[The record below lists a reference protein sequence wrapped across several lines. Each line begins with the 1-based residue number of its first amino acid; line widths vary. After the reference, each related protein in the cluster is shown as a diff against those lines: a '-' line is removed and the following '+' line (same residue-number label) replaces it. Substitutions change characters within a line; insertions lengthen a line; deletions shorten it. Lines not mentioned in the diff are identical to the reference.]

1 MKTAV
6 AYTRLS
12 KPNKRGRPGI
22 GLEAQQE
29 ALNRFAAAAGGD
41 RLANGLSVS
50 CIALLPLDVGLHIGR
65 RYQPHLVTQRLQFA
79 RPTVRRSAGLNS
91 DQARR

>member
-50 CIALLPLDVGLHIGR
+50 CIAFC
-65 RYQPHLVTQRLQFA
+65 RL
-79 RPTVRRSAGLNS
+79 T
-91 DQARR
+91 

>member
-12 KPNKRGRPGI
+12 KPNKKGRPGI

-29 ALNRFAAAAGGD
+29 ALNRFAAAEGYRLVQTFSEVETGAGHD
-41 RLANGLSVS
+41 
-50 CIALLPLDVGLHIGR
+50 ALKS
-65 RYQPHLVTQRLQFA
+65 A
-79 RPTVRRSAGLNS
+79 RNWPPP
-91 DQARR
+91 

>member
-12 KPNKRGRPGI
+12 KPNKKGRPGL

-29 ALNRFAAAAGGD
+29 ALNRFAAAEGATASQMASASAASLFC
-41 RLANGLSVS
+41 RL
-50 CIALLPLDVGLHIGR
+50 
-65 RYQPHLVTQRLQFA
+65 T
-79 RPTVRRSAGLNS
+79 
-91 DQARR
+91 